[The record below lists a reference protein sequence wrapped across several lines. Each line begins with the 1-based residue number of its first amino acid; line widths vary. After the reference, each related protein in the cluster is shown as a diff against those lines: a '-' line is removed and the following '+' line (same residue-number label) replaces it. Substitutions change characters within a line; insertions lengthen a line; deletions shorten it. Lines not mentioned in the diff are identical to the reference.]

1 MGEAGLRRGSG
12 VTCRCL
18 PRASAA
24 LPRTTWSAC
33 RASRTMS
40 APSVADIHRARTTI
54 SASGPSSSIATTL
67 PSRLRWSGGSSMRR
81 QRGGVLDGAAAACRE
96 SSTPRERVGRAR
108 CPGRGGHARSS
119 LRPNSARLVVVLSGP
134 RGGPT
139 APAWR
144 WRRSKHGAAGSRASA
159 TARTAGGRVLPG
171 QATGPDAM
179 ASRSTAAWHGA
190 ACSCASFH
198 PPSRRTATP
207 VRRTRRPWSPNRS

>member
-1 MGEAGLRRGSG
+1 MPLPSPGIGRAPPHDLVCVPCEQDHERSVRRRHPPGAHHDLGLRPEQQHRDD
-12 VTCRCL
+12 
-18 PRASAA
+18 AA
-24 LPRTTWSAC
+24 LA
-33 RASRTMS
+33 A
-40 APSVADIHRARTTI
+40 AR
-54 SASGPSSSIATTL
+54 
-67 PSRLRWSGGSSMRR
+67 SGGSSMRR

-171 QATGPDAM
+171 QATGPDAT

>member
-33 RASRTMS
+33 RVRTMS

-54 SASGPSSSIATTL
+54 SASGPSRSIATTL
-67 PSRLRWSGGSSMRR
+67 PSRLH
-81 QRGGVLDGAAAACRE
+81 
-96 SSTPRERVGRAR
+96 GRAGAR
-108 CPGRGGHARSS
+108 CADSVVGSLTVLLPRAGSHLRLESGLVEPHCPGRGGHARSS

-139 APAWR
+139 APARR
-144 WRRSKHGAAGSRASA
+144 WRRSKHGAAGSGASA
-159 TARTAGGRVLPG
+159 TARTAGDRVLPG
-171 QATGPDAM
+171 QATGPDVT